1 MYEKLSRLQSEKKKR
16 KKKKE
21 NDARD
26 ERKKEKKRKKIKE
39 AERRKCERQRGST
52 DTFHSATSTIN
63 PFYLIS
69 FSKIRW
75 KEFYTTQFE
84 HCLEKNP
91 LTASKFRHGK
101 TSGVLPRD

>member
-69 FSKIRW
+69 FSREDTLEGILHDSLSTVLRKI
-75 KEFYTTQFE
+75 
-84 HCLEKNP
+84 P
-91 LTASKFRHGK
+91 
-101 TSGVLPRD
+101 